1 MAPYLLEIL
10 SIRYTDRVMT
20 SKRKAGSARGS
31 ARGDRLP
38 IPVPGEPHPF
48 VASPQSRELSEF
60 EFSLIILMFGF
71 MRWVENCMEAAS
83 FRGLN
88 ALDALVLHAANHR
101 ARRRR
106 LADICMVLNIDDSHL
121 VSYSLKK
128 LVAAGLV
135 KVLPIGRERHFETTP
150 LGDEA
155 CIGYRKVRERFL
167 VPSLAWLSAE
177 RNMVHDAG
185 AFLRTMTAIYDQAGR
200 FATAESNAA
209 PKPPPLHT
217 KR

>member
-1 MAPYLLEIL
+1 
-10 SIRYTDRVMT
+10 MT
-20 SKRKAGSARGS
+20 ARRKPAVRTAS

-38 IPVPGEPHPF
+38 KPVPGEPHPF

-60 EFSLIILMFGF
+60 EFSLIILTFGF
-71 MRWVENCMEAAS
+71 MRWVQNCMEAAS

-88 ALDALVLHAANHR
+88 SLDVLVLHTVNHR
-101 ARRRR
+101 ARGRR
-106 LADICMVLNIDDSHL
+106 LAEVCMVLNIDDTHL
-121 VSYSLKK
+121 VSYSIKK

-155 CIGYRKVRERFL
+155 CIGYRKVREQFL
-167 VPSLAWLSAE
+167 VPSLAWLSGE

-185 AFLRTMTAIYDQAGR
+185 AFARTMTAIYDQAGR
-200 FATAESNAA
+200 FATAESHAA
-209 PKPPPLHT
+209 PRRPPLHT